1 MNKRNSEEFY
11 PKNYILAGLRD
22 IKGSLDAL
30 EAHSLAGNH
39 EAVKVFY
46 DRINAGFKQIIEE
59 KV

>member
-1 MNKRNSEEFY
+1 MDKRNVR
-11 PKNYILAGLRD
+11 KNYILACLRD

-46 DRINAGFKQIIEE
+46 DRINSTLNNIEKE
-59 KV
+59 S

>member
-1 MNKRNSEEFY
+1 MNTEN
-11 PKNYILAGLRD
+11 KNYILACLRD

-46 DRINAGFKQIIEE
+46 DRITSSINNLQGEMK
-59 KV
+59 

>member
-1 MNKRNSEEFY
+1 MNKRNVR
-11 PKNYILAGLRD
+11 KNYIAACLRD

-46 DRINAGFKQIIEE
+46 DRINSTLNNIEKE
-59 KV
+59 I

>member
-1 MNKRNSEEFY
+1 MNKRNVR
-11 PKNYILAGLRD
+11 KNYILACLRD

-46 DRINAGFKQIIEE
+46 DRINSTLNNIEKE
-59 KV
+59 ISDE